1 MLDNNYVAKAF
12 LKIGCP
18 YSFKFYLF
26 MAESDLMEQIE
37 VVPCDPGDID
47 FYAQVKAMIKTVTG
61 VETTFPVVEIEPAVY
76 LADSEGLIDYYAKK
90 NGLSDT
96 NPPTLAFYRRSIYPR
111 MIEMK
116 QEIFDLKERL
126 GQ

>member
-1 MLDNNYVAKAF
+1 MTDNNYIAKAF

-26 MAESDLMEQIE
+26 MAESNLLDQIE
-37 VVPCDPGDID
+37 VVPCDPADID
-47 FYAQVKAMIKTVTG
+47 FYAQVKLMIKSVTS
-61 VETTFPVVEIEPAVY
+61 VDTTFPVVEIEPAVY

-90 NGLSDT
+90 NNVSDT
-96 NPPTLAFYRRSIYPR
+96 NPPTLAFYHRSIYPR

-116 QEIFDLKERL
+116 QEIFELKERL
-126 GQ
+126 GE